1 MKLTKYE
8 HACLLI
14 EAGQNKLIIDPG
26 KYTNLPEDIG
36 RVDVVVITHEHAD
49 HLDIPNLKQL
59 LSQNPTAELFATKEV
74 TSALEADNIV
84 CKVVEGYLEVD
95 SQGFDLQFTEV
106 DHSIVYGKSPC
117 RNLSIGVGDFL
128 YYPGDSFVGSD
139 RHYEVLAL
147 PASGPWFNLI
157 EAIDLAKAFDSKYI
171 IGTHDI
177 FLSEPGRESFY
188 GWVGRHIS
196 ENQELIHLK
205 PGDSRDFTQSI

>member
-14 EAGQNKLIIDPG
+14 EDGQNKLIIDPG

-36 RVDVVVITHEHAD
+36 QIDVVVVTHEHAD
-49 HLDIPNLKQL
+49 HLDIANLKQI
-59 LSQNPTAELFATKEV
+59 LSQNPEAECFSTQEV
-74 TSALEADNIV
+74 AGALTSASIA
-84 CKVVEGYLEVD
+84 CQAVEGHLAVNIH
-95 SQGFDLQFTEV
+95 GFDLQFTEV

-117 RNLSIGVGDFL
+117 RNLSVGVGDFL

-157 EAIDLAKAFDSKYI
+157 EAIDLAKAFDSQYI

-177 FLSEPGRESFY
+177 FLNEPGSESFY
-188 GWVGRHIS
+188 SWVGRHTS
-196 ENQELIHLK
+196 ESQELIHLK
-205 PGDSRDFTQSI
+205 PGDSKLFT